1 MSKFVL
7 TDASLV
13 INSVDLSDH
22 VRSVTINYEA
32 ELQDDTTM
40 GDDTRTNLGGL
51 KNWSIDV
58 EFTQDYAAS
67 NVDATMFPIVGTSV
81 PVVVK
86 PTSGAV
92 SATNPSYSGDGVIGA
107 YSPIGNSVGDLA
119 VAPVTIAPAGT
130 LTRATS

>member
-1 MSKFVL
+1 MAKFVL

-22 VRSVTINYEA
+22 VQSVTLNYES
-32 ELQDDTTM
+32 ELQDSTVM
-40 GDDTRTNLGGL
+40 GDDTRLNVGGL

-58 EFTQDYAAS
+58 SFTQDYAAS
-67 NVDATMFPIVGTSV
+67 KVDATMFGIVGSTV
-81 PVVVK
+81 PVVLK

-92 SATNPSYSGDGVIGA
+92 GATNPSYSGNCVVGS

-119 VAPVTIAPAGT
+119 VAPTTLAPAGT

>member
-1 MSKFVL
+1 MAKFVL

-22 VRSVTINYEA
+22 VTSVTLNYEA
-32 ELQDDTTM
+32 ELGDDTTM

-58 EFTQDYAAS
+58 EFTQNYAS
-67 NVDATMFPIVGTSV
+67 GKVDATLWGIVGTSV
-81 PVVVK
+81 AIVLK

-92 SATNPSYSGDGVIGA
+92 SATNPSYSGNGVIGS
-107 YSPIGNSVGDLA
+107 YSPIGNSVGDVA
-119 VAPVTIAPAGT
+119 MAPVTIAPAGT

>member
-1 MSKFVL
+1 MAKHVL

-22 VRSVTINYEA
+22 VRSVTLNYEA

-51 KNWSIDV
+51 KNWSMDV
-58 EFTQDYAAS
+58 EFTQNYDAS
-67 NVDATMFPIVGTSV
+67 KVDATLFSIVGSAVT
-81 PVVVK
+81 VVLK
-86 PTSGAV
+86 PTSAAV
-92 SATNPSYSGDGVIGA
+92 GATNPSYTGTGVIGS

-119 VAPVTIAPAGT
+119 VAPVTIAAAGT

>member
-1 MSKFVL
+1 MAKFVL

-22 VRSVTINYEA
+22 VTSVTLNYEA
-32 ELQDDTTM
+32 ELGDDTTM

-58 EFTQDYAAS
+58 EFTQNFAS
-67 NVDATMFPIVGTSV
+67 GKVDATLWGIVGTSV
-81 PVVVK
+81 AIVLK

-92 SATNPSYSGDGVIGA
+92 STTNPSYSGNGVIGS
-107 YSPIGNSVGDLA
+107 YSPIGNSVGDVA
-119 VAPVTIAPAGT
+119 MAPVTIAPAGT

>member
-1 MSKFVL
+1 MAKFVL

-22 VRSVTINYEA
+22 VTSVTLNYEA
-32 ELQDDTTM
+32 ELGDDTTM
-40 GDDTRTNLGGL
+40 GNDTRTNLGGL

-58 EFTQDYAAS
+58 EFTQNFAS
-67 NVDATMFPIVGTSV
+67 GKVDATLWGIVGTSV
-81 PVVVK
+81 AIVLK

-92 SATNPSYSGDGVIGA
+92 STTNPSYSGNGVIGS
-107 YSPIGNSVGDLA
+107 YSPIGNSVGDVA
-119 VAPVTIAPAGT
+119 MAPVTIAPAGT